1 MENPAKYLEHK
12 EKALQKILGETGG
25 IGTVATRA
33 DIIEKLFKSF
43 LIESDGKDIKAT
55 SKGKQLLELVP
66 EALKSPDLTAEWE
79 MRLNA
84 IANGKEQKGQFV
96 HEMRTFTKTAV
107 KEISSSAKSFKHD
120 NMTREKCP
128 ECGKFMLKVSGK
140 RGEMLVCQDRECGHR
155 KSLSRV
161 TNARCPNCHKK
172 MKMVGEGEGKKFVCK
187 CGYKEKLSSFN
198 KRKKKEGNKGNI
210 RDVQKFMKE
219 KNDEP
224 FNTAMADMLK
234 GLFDDK

>member
-1 MENPAKYLEHK
+1 M
-12 EKALQKILGETGG
+12 
-25 IGTVATRA
+25 
-33 DIIEKLFKSF
+33 
-43 LIESDGKDIKAT
+43 
-55 SKGKQLLELVP
+55 LELVP

-84 IANGKEQKGQFV
+84 IASGKEKKGQFV
-96 HEMRTFTKTAV
+96 HEMRNFTKTAV

-120 NMTREKCP
+120 NVTREKCP
-128 ECGKFMLKVSGK
+128 DCGKFMLKVKGK
-140 RGEMLVCQDRECGHR
+140 RGEMLVCQDRDCGYR

-198 KRKKKEGNKGNI
+198 KRKKAEGNKGNM

-219 KNDEP
+219 KKDEP

-234 GLFDDK
+234 GLFDDKE